1 MNTSSR
7 WLALVLVA
15 TLSACA
21 GMDQNASP
29 TEPTTSTACIIAGT
43 VLGGAAGGAGMPL
56 GVAGGA
62 AAGAGI
68 GAVLCGK
75 QPEAQPERVAM
86 VSEAPADADG
96 DGVPDDSDQ
105 CPGTPAGVVVDS
117 TGCPVDADGD
127 GVNDD
132 RDRCLNTP
140 AGATV
145 DSSGCPVSAEIVLT
159 VDRLNFAFDSA
170 ELDATAKSSLRA
182 AVDVVR
188 DNSAVELD
196 LVGHTD
202 SRGSDAY
209 NQGLSERR
217 ARAALDYL
225 VSLGVPEGQLRAVG
239 RGESSPVAD
248 NSTEDGRARNR
259 RVEIVVR

>member
-1 MNTSSR
+1 MNISSR
-7 WLALVLVA
+7 CLALALVA

-21 GMDQNASP
+21 GMEQNAST
-29 TEPTTSTACIIAGT
+29 TEPTTSAACIIAGT
-43 VLGGAAGGAGMPL
+43 VMGGAAGGAGMAL

-75 QPEAQPERVAM
+75 APETAPERVAM
-86 VSEAPADADG
+86 AAEAPADEDG

-105 CPGTPAGVVVDS
+105 CPGTPAGVTVNS
-117 TGCPVDADGD
+117 AGCPVDADGD

-140 AGATV
+140 SGVTV
-145 DSSGCPVSAEIVLT
+145 DSSGCPVSAEVVLT

-170 ELDATAKSSLRA
+170 ELDADAKSALRA

-209 NQGLSERR
+209 NQALSERR
-217 ARAALDYL
+217 AKAALDYL
-225 VSLGVPEGQLRAVG
+225 VSLGVPAGQLRAVG
-239 RGESSPVAD
+239 RGESSPVAS
-248 NSTEDGRARNR
+248 NSTDDGRARNR
-259 RVEIVVR
+259 RVELVVR